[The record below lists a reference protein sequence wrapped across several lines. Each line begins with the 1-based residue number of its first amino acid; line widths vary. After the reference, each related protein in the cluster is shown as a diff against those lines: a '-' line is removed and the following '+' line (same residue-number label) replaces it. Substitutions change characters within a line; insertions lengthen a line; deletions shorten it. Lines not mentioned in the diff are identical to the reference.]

1 VAIPECLWRWSGND
15 IAELSL
21 GKPFSTGRAALRRRR
36 HKNVLALPA
45 STVTSARDLGV
56 SVAFLI
62 SRVGR
67 RSPQLKRRGELDR
80 FVQRPVQRA
89 AHGVKAVRPLDCLPR
104 RFRRFQSH
112 GHVNAANDEYAI
124 LSFHLPGYIRGQ
136 FSVAGIDL
144 ARFQRASKSAH
155 HSTGGRRNHIVNG

>member
-1 VAIPECLWRWSGND
+1 VEIVLV
-15 IAELSL
+15 ELSL
-21 GKPFSTGRAALRRRR
+21 GRPFSTGRATLRRRR

-45 STVTSARDLGV
+45 STVTSARDLGIV
-56 SVAFLI
+56 SVALLI

-67 RSPQLKRRGELDR
+67 RSPQLKRRCELNR

-89 AHGVKAVRPLDCLPR
+89 THGVNPVCTLDRGPC
-104 RFRRFQSH
+104 RFRRFEAH
-112 GHVNAANDEYAI
+112 RHVNAANDEYT
-124 LSFHLPGYIRGQ
+124 LLRFHLPGHLRGQ
-136 FSVAGIDL
+136 FSVACIDL